1 MDNSSTKGNQSNTY
15 QALWVGIASFNS
27 FALAI
32 VSAAILSRYLDKTE
46 YGTYRQIIYVY
57 NTLLIIFAAGLPSV
71 FNYFLPRY
79 SRAQGKEIVFN
90 ISKVLF
96 YAGLLFSVF
105 LFASSGLIANV
116 LKNPELERG
125 LKYFSPVP
133 MLLLP
138 TLGVDGIFT
147 TYRKTIYVAIY
158 STLTRVLMLVFI
170 VLPVII
176 FTRNYIYAIYGWIV
190 SSVLILIMAY
200 YFKGLPFKGV
210 KGEKSDLKF
219 KEILDYS
226 LPLVFASLG
235 GILFRASNQFYI
247 SRYYGSEVFA
257 EFSNGFIEI
266 PFVHMIT
273 GATAAVLMP
282 IFSKAVH
289 DKSEI
294 SKITTL
300 FRSALSKSVVLIYPI
315 VIFMLFFSPEIITIV
330 FSKNYSVSAKYFSA
344 AIVINFFN
352 VIVFAPLLLSMGK
365 TRFYAWLQYGKAIA
379 IWGVQYAAIVIFD
392 SPMSIAISYVVI
404 SVVAIFVPLAY
415 VAKLFKI
422 SILELFPLGRI
433 AAISLHA
440 FLSMFLVNLLIR
452 YLIPD
457 SQRLL
462 MVVLAGLAYGGV
474 LLISARIFKIKYW
487 EIISPLLNRKKP
499 QSNSNG

>member
-1 MDNSSTKGNQSNTY
+1 MDKTTDKGNQSNTY

-32 VSAAILSRYLDKTE
+32 VSAAILSRILDKTE

-57 NTLLIIFAAGLPSV
+57 NTLLLIFTAGLPSV
-71 FNYFLPRY
+71 FNYFLPRF
-79 SRAQGKEIVFN
+79 SRAQGKEIVFS

-96 YAGLLFSVF
+96 FAGLLFSVF
-105 LFASSGLIANV
+105 LFVSSGLIANV
-116 LKNPELERG
+116 LKNPELAKG
-125 LKYFSPVP
+125 LKIFSPVP

-138 TLGVDGIFT
+138 TLGIDGIFT
-147 TYRKTIYVAIY
+147 TYRKTIYIAIY

-170 VLPVII
+170 VLPVIL
-176 FTRNYIYAIYGWIV
+176 FTQNYIYAIYGWIV

-200 YFKGLPFKGV
+200 YFKGLPFKGL

-219 KEILDYS
+219 KEILNYS
-226 LPLVFASLG
+226 IPLVFASMG

-282 IFSKAVH
+282 IFAKAVH
-289 DKSEI
+289 DKEEI

-315 VIFMLFFSPEIITIV
+315 VIYMLFFSPEIITIV
-330 FSKNYSVSAKYFSA
+330 FSEDYSISARYFSA

-365 TRFYAWLQYGKAIA
+365 TRFYAWLQYGKAFA
-379 IWGVQYAAIVIFD
+379 IWGVQYAAILIFD
-392 SPMSIAISYVVI
+392 TPMSIAITYVVI
-404 SVVAIFVPLAY
+404 SVLAIIIPLVY
-415 VAKLFKI
+415 VSRLFKI
-422 SILELFPLGRI
+422 SVLELFPLGRI
-433 AAISLHA
+433 AAISLHS
-440 FLSMFLVNLLIR
+440 FLSMFLINLLFR
-452 YLIPD
+452 NVIPD
-457 SQRLL
+457 TNDFML
-462 MVVLAGLAYGGV
+462 VALAGVAYAGV
-474 LLISARIFKIKYW
+474 LLLSARLFKINYW
-487 EIISPLLNRKKP
+487 EIVSPLLNRK
-499 QSNSNG
+499 NN